1 MSVQE
6 GAEASQS
13 VTLPLVS
20 FVAPELTAATNVT
33 TVPEGTVAPDA
44 REFVPAA
51 MTRFVEV
58 GAGAAIAL

>member
-1 MSVQE
+1 MDIY
-6 GAEASQS
+6 
-13 VTLPLVS
+13 LV
-20 FVAPELTAATNVT
+20 
-33 TVPEGTVAPDA
+33 A